1 MRHQITLASLVV
13 ALAACAH
20 APATVAP
27 RPVSA
32 APDAATRPAATDS
45 TAHGPSAPATSPAVT
60 QAAAQAPTSAAAAS
74 SADPAPPPVSAGE
87 VSRGALG
94 VFGDSVAPAASPA
107 EHDSSAADDTP
118 SWDIDVQSYESTD
131 RVEHYVQLFSGP
143 ARERIAARLDVG
155 SRYEPMIRAAMRDG
169 GLPEDMY
176 YLALIES
183 GFDPNAYSRAAA
195 VGMWQFMASTA
206 RGMGMRV
213 DWWVDER
220 RDPVKSTVA
229 AVRFIRGLKE
239 QFGSLYLAAAAYN
252 GGPGRIAR
260 GLTRYADDLDGTSGD
275 DLFFA
280 LAEKDYL
287 KHETKEYVPQ
297 LIAAAI
303 VAKEP
308 AKFGME
314 LHPQPPFAYDTVR
327 VPGSTPLAAIA
338 HASGATVE
346 QIRELNPQ
354 ILRGMTPPRTEY
366 RVRIPPGTRDH
377 FDSAFAA
384 LPKAQLVAYK
394 RVESKKGDRLETLSD
409 RYGVSVR
416 GIEALNPHI
425 ERSRKTG
432 RLVAGQEILIPT
444 PAVAA
449 AVTNAPD
456 PTIERYPGSR
466 SGATTFHVVKR
477 GETLGGIAKHYHT
490 SVKSLMRLN
499 GMRREM
505 IFPGQELVVSGHASS
520 VRSTSARRSRKS
532 SGSESSRGKE
542 KSSSK
547 RAKGSSKSSHTR
559 RSAPAST
566 SRSSGKSSSKS
577 SAKSASS
584 TASR

>member
-1 MRHQITLASLVV
+1 MRHQITLATLVV

-20 APATVAP
+20 APAAVAP
-27 RPVSA
+27 RPASA
-32 APDAATRPAATDS
+32 PSVAAGRPAEGDS
-45 TAHGPSAPATSPAVT
+45 TAHGPSAPSTSAGVT
-60 QAAAQAPTSAAAAS
+60 QAASPAAVAAAANG
-74 SADPAPPPVSAGE
+74 AAPTPPPVSEGE

-94 VFGDSVAPAASPA
+94 VFGDSAAPAAQPA
-107 EHDSSAADDTP
+107 EHDSAAADDAP
-118 SWDIDVQSYESTD
+118 SWDIDVRSYETTD
-131 RVEHYVQLFSGP
+131 RVEHYVQMFSGP

-155 SRYEPMIRAAMRDG
+155 SRYEPMIRAAMRAG

-260 GLTRYADDLDGTSGD
+260 GLSRYADDLDGTSGD

-314 LHPQPPFAYDTVR
+314 LHPEPPFEYDTVR

-338 HASGATVE
+338 RASGATLE

-354 ILRGMTPPRTEY
+354 ILRGMTPPRTEF
-366 RVRIPPGTRDH
+366 RVRIPPGSRDH
-377 FDSAFAA
+377 FDTAFAA

-394 RVESKKGDRLETLSD
+394 RVNSKKGDRIETLSD
-409 RYGVSVR
+409 RYGVSIR

-466 SGATTFHVVKR
+466 SGATTFHVVKH
-477 GETLGGIAKHYHT
+477 GETLGGIAKRYHT

-505 IFPGQELVVSGHASS
+505 IFPGQELVVSGHASRG
-520 VRSTSARRSRKS
+520 RSTSAKRSRRSS
-532 SGSESSRGKE
+532 AESSRGKG
-542 KSSSK
+542 KSS
-547 RAKGSSKSSHTR
+547 AKASAKKPKAQSTSSRSR
-559 RSAPAST
+559 RSAEASA
-566 SRSSGKSSSKS
+566 SRSSGKSSK
-577 SAKSASS
+577 SAKA